1 MTFPDRSPLTWDGA
15 DGLLQWSSVDRR
27 RELGDYLRSKR
38 ESMSPGD
45 VGLPTTGHR
54 RTPGLRREE
63 VALLAGVSVSWYTW
77 LEQGRRI
84 NASRDVLLALA
95 RALRLDDA
103 GRAHV
108 LGLAGAHASEA
119 PDPAPDDVPDALGRL
134 IASLEPAPAYV
145 LDPCWYFVAWNRPQA
160 LLYPAI
166 VRLPPLERNLLWALF
181 CDPTTRQLVGDWD
194 AQARRMLAEFRAFT
208 TTLHADPRVTELV
221 ERLRAASPEFRAW
234 WAEHD
239 VATFQT
245 RLRTYH
251 HPRAG
256 RLVFEYQ
263 QLSPAEWPGL
273 RVVCQLPLPGDD
285 SAQRLSAWHDVA

>member
-1 MTFPDRSPLTWDGA
+1 ME
-15 DGLLQWSSVDRR
+15 RR
-27 RELGDYLRSKR
+27 RELGDYLRTKR
-38 ESMSPGD
+38 ESLSPAD
-45 VGLPTTGHR
+45 VGLPVTGHR

-103 GRAHV
+103 GRAHI
-108 LGLAGAHASEA
+108 LGLAGTAGAE
-119 PDPAPDDVPDALGRL
+119 PRDQVPDDVPDALVRL
-134 IASLEPAPAYV
+134 IASMEPAPAYV
-145 LDPCWYFVAWNRPQA
+145 LDPCWNYVAWNRPQS

-166 VRLPPLERNLLWALF
+166 ARLAEPDRNLLWALF
-181 CDPTTRQLVGDWD
+181 CDPSTRDLVDDWP
-194 AQARRMLAEFRAFT
+194 AQARRMLAEFRAST
-208 TTLHADPRVTELV
+208 SALHADPRVVDLV
-221 ERLRAASPEFRAW
+221 DRLRAASCEFCEW
-234 WAEHD
+234 WAQHD
-239 VATFQT
+239 VAAFQT
-245 RLRTYH
+245 RLRTFH